1 MNKIVEL
8 IIKLDE
14 LELEGVGLDAMAMV
28 ENPAIELDFLAFSQ
42 ENFVKPE
49 SGEVEGD
56 FMNRCVPTLI
66 DEGYEQDQAV
76 AICISTWQS
85 HSALQPYV
93 DQTGETKKKEEMN
106 EDQKKAYEY
115 FENCG
120 EDIDY
125 SNSIFV
131 DVTKSN
137 FNQFQDLLNG
147 VMAIDALNTA
157 GNGVTVYKY
166 EGPTA
171 ERPFC
176 RAMMRLN
183 KVYRREEIEQLN
195 TVNQQMAHR
204 PIDSDVKDVS
214 YSVFEWHGGPN
225 CKHYWK
231 QFSMFTNA
239 QGQRVFIDKGRAN
252 GGAGVANS
260 EKPLAGYWDEETKKR
275 SEIAYAI
282 SQKFGFAADE
292 EQRIV
297 TGPAML
303 PNKMILRKDE
313 NGNPYYVY
321 FTEKTIKD
329 IAEKVFEEN
338 KQNMTNIEHQ
348 SNNTNSDNTLLESW
362 IVRDPEMDAS
372 KALGFE
378 VPRGTWMVSYKI
390 NDDETWQMIKEGKL
404 RGFSVEGYFIER
416 AEAAKATKAAEQTYS
431 DIINILNQVK

>member
-14 LELEGVGLDAMAMV
+14 LELEGVGVDAMAMV

-49 SGEVEGD
+49 GGEQEGD

-76 AICISTWQS
+76 AICISTWQN
-85 HSALQPYV
+85 HSALQPYI
-93 DQTGETKKKEEMN
+93 DQTGETKKKDEMS
-106 EDQKKAYEY
+106 EVQKAMYAMLSE
-115 FENCG
+115 CG
-120 EDIDY
+120 EEYDPEQSVFI
-125 SNSIFV
+125 

-137 FNQFQDLLNG
+137 FNDVTDFLQG
-147 VMAIDALNTA
+147 ALGIMQLQTA

-166 EGPTA
+166 TGPRA
-171 ERPFC
+171 ERGFC
-176 RAMMRLN
+176 QALMRLN
-183 KVYRREEIEQLN
+183 RVYRRDEIEQLN
-195 TVNQQMAHR
+195 QINTQFGHEQA
-204 PIDSDVKDVS
+204 P
-214 YSVFEWHGGPN
+214 YSVFEWQGGPN
-225 CKHYWK
+225 CRHFWK
-231 QFSMFTNA
+231 QFTMFVNA
-239 QGQRVFIDKGRAN
+239 AGQRVFIDKGRADGN
-252 GGAGVANS
+252 AGIPNS
-260 EKPLAGYWDEETKKR
+260 EKPLAGYWSEETKKR

-282 SQKFGFAADE
+282 SQRFGFAADE

-338 KQNMTNIEHQ
+338 KQNMTNVEHQ
-348 SNNTNSDNTLLESW
+348 SNETTTENTMLESW
-362 IVRDPEMDAS
+362 IVADPEMDKS
-372 KALGFE
+372 KALGFD
-378 VPRGTWMVSYKI
+378 VPKGTWMVSYKV
-390 NDDETWQMIKEGKL
+390 NDDQTWNMIKEGKL
-404 RGFSVEGYFIER
+404 KGFSVEGYFIER
-416 AEAAKATKAAEQTYS
+416 AEAARAAKAAEQMYA
-431 DIINILNQVK
+431 DILNIVNQVK